1 MVVLVGIGWSGAL
14 KGWWCGGWW
23 PEVVNLAVSLMV
35 LGLAVSLIVL
45 GLAVSLIVVAGCG
58 PEAGGGRIR
67 SCSDR

>member
-1 MVVLVGIGWSGAL
+1 MVVLVGMGWSGAL
-14 KGWWCGGWW
+14 KGWWWGGWRL
-23 PEVVNLAVSLMV
+23 EVVNLAVSLM
-35 LGLAVSLIVL
+35 VL